1 MANERI
7 ANLLAKGLAEGL
19 IHPGNE
25 ATGMPARP
33 IILPLKPS
41 ASHPKEMADLLNGT
55 TKLLSEAIV
64 STIEVEGDSEIVPKS
79 EARSMRKAVGEG
91 PNGPFHVP
99 VHCLCDTGRSDPLVI
114 LTMDGSDGPI
124 TVDGPSLLRSL
135 AQRRVAHPHDFGP
148 PDPAVIE
155 LRTAVLDAME
165 SMTKRQMPTSAR
177 KVIADAMEAFLG
189 EGN

>member
-1 MANERI
+1 M
-7 ANLLAKGLAEGL
+7 
-19 IHPGNE
+19 
-25 ATGMPARP
+25 
-33 IILPLKPS
+33 
-41 ASHPKEMADLLNGT
+41 PKEMSDLMGAT

-64 STIEVEGDSEIVPKS
+64 YTIESEGQSDIISKS

-148 PDPAVIE
+148 PEPAVIE

-165 SMTKRQMPTSAR
+165 SMTKRQMPASAR
-177 KVIADAMEAFLG
+177 KVIADAMEAFIG
-189 EGN
+189 EGSP